1 MMKQHDEKQAR
12 EGRVYLNYTST
23 ALFITKGSHDK
34 LKQGKILEAEADIEA
49 MDIMALLSLD
59 FPFTKTA
66 FL

>member
-49 MDIMALLSLD
+49 MEHDLLSLY

-66 FL
+66 SL